1 MLLENLALC
10 SAMVVATVTLHFFG
24 LAALIAA
31 LNADIGQKVRDAG
44 LVLRGF
50 GLIAIVLLLV
60 GVHALEIWAYAG
72 LYVGLHEIPKL
83 EDALYY
89 STSAFATLSAPDRLL
104 GHDHRLIGAVEGVN
118 GFLLIGWSTAFLVSV
133 TAKMGLLEASL
144 RGEAARSKARDDE
157 QP

>member
-10 SAMVVATVTLHFFG
+10 SVMMVATVTVHFFG

-31 LNADIGQKVRDAG
+31 LNAGFGQRVRG
-44 LVLRGF
+44 GGVLLRGG
-50 GLIAIVLLLV
+50 GLIAIVLALL

-89 STSAFATLSAPDRLL
+89 STSAFATLSSPDRLL

-144 RGEAARSKARDDE
+144 AGEVARAKARDDE